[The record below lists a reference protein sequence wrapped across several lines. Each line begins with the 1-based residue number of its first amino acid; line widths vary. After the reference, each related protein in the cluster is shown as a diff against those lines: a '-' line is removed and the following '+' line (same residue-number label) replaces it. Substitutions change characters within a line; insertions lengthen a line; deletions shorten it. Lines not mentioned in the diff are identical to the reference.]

1 MKINASQSEFARLT
15 GLSRQAINKAI
26 AAGLLPFEIEKGK
39 KVIDINNLDVKDYVD
54 SQSRQREAA
63 KKKDEIIL
71 SELPTK
77 KQTKTKELSKSQLK
91 NILKKRNPS
100 ELPSKKIESNVDYS
114 ETTINE
120 IHKKIKIAELQ
131 KKQMQIEI
139 MQKNFLPT
147 EFIKDGLFRYLEKLN
162 STIERMS
169 SVYIKEVGQRILAE
183 GEVRPAHIEDFQIK
197 ILRSIDDTKEN
208 IIKEIDKHEPN

>member
-169 SVYIKEVGQRILAE
+169 SVYIKEVGQSILAE

-197 ILRSIDDTKEN
+197 ILRSIDDTKKN
-208 IIKEIDKHEPN
+208 IIKEIEKHEPA

>member
-1 MKINASQSEFARLT
+1 MKINVSQSEFARLT

-63 KKKDEIIL
+63 KKKEEIMP
-71 SELPTK
+71 SKLPAK
-77 KQTKTKELSKSQLK
+77 KQTKTKKPSKLPT
-91 NILKKRNPS
+91 KKMVNSNNPS
-100 ELPSKKIESNVDYS
+100 ELPDKKIESDTDYS

-169 SVYIKEVGQRILAE
+169 SVYIKEVGQNILAE

-197 ILRSIDDTKEN
+197 ILRSIDDTKKN
-208 IIKEIDKHEPN
+208 IIKEIDKHEPA